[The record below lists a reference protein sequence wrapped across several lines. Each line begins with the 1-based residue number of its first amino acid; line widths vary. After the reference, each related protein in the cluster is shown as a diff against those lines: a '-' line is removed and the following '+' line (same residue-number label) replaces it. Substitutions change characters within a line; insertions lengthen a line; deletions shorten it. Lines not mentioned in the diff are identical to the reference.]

1 MAHQDLKH
9 IVWNKKTIS
18 NLDKKQYQKP
28 AGNASFIQLDGDEP
42 VAPKT
47 ISHDIKIR
55 LQQARVSK
63 KLSQK
68 QLAKQINIP
77 VNTIALYESGKGIPD
92 KQILSKIGNIL
103 GVNFN
108 KPTK

>member
-9 IVWNKKTIS
+9 IVWNKKTV
-18 NLDKKQYQKP
+18 DTKKYIKP
-28 AGNASFIQLDGDEP
+28 PGNASFIQLDGNEP

-55 LQQARVSK
+55 LQQARVFK

-68 QLAKQINIP
+68 QLAQLINIP
-77 VNTIALYESGKGIPD
+77 VNTISLYESGKAIPD
-92 KQILSKIGNIL
+92 KKILSKIGHIL
-103 GVNFN
+103 CVNFN
-108 KPTK
+108 KIQI

>member
-9 IVWNKKTIS
+9 IVWNKKTIAHVEK
-18 NLDKKQYQKP
+18 NQKP
-28 AGNASFIQLDGDEP
+28 PGNASFIQLDGNEP

-55 LQQARVSK
+55 LQQARLSK

-68 QLAKQINIP
+68 QLAQQINIP
-77 VNTIALYESGKGIPD
+77 VNTITLYESGKGIPD
-92 KQILSKIGNIL
+92 KKILSKIGKIL

-108 KPTK
+108 KL